1 MKNTLVIARRELAEK
16 RFVFLTAIAF
26 TLLAIIVPFMPGVH
40 VGERRNALAMASLIF
55 STGFTI
61 GLAAILGAN
70 IIGRELSDGR
80 LSFYFARPVS
90 SASIWFGKLIA
101 ATLLMLISF
110 TIIVSPAFFA
120 GIGGVVRTW
129 TNFGDALPTIRI
141 ILATAA
147 VIFLLGH
154 VIGTFVRSRS
164 AWLVF
169 DFIAATICGTAIWLI
184 ERSLLLG
191 YAVESTK
198 KVAWIVSIFAAVAI
212 IAAGFWQVARGR
224 TDRKRSHIELS
235 RFLWISL
242 GCVLLAVA
250 GYAGWVESVSFS
262 NLVPNSL
269 DQSRSGTW
277 AIINGTGKHR
287 GDYHASFLYNLRDNR
302 VVRIPAI
309 IHDSESKFSS
319 VVFSDDERTVAWV
332 TRSKKTPT
340 GELHIAKLDAATP
353 HVIATGIQS
362 GGNLILSDGGSRA
375 AVAKERVVTVYDLAT
390 LTSLGS
396 ARLSDAH
403 YVRPLFVTNDLVR
416 IYSSGNQ
423 TGIFEFD
430 VANKSLRQTGVL
442 PAGYFR
448 FNRDRTRALVFWK
461 RPNVEIY
468 DARTGALLA
477 SFNGPTSS
485 AKFLDDGRIAAVNGD
500 TLNVFS
506 PNGTLMRSI
515 HLSKAIEW
523 IVNAGDGR
531 VAVLLR
537 NPGSRVTAAVVDID
551 RGLVV
556 RTEEGLIPAYAG
568 QGSVLL
574 CSNDSHD
581 LLLWNTAT
589 GEKRVIL
596 KRS

>member
-1 MKNTLVIARRELAEK
+1 MKNTLVIARRELLEK

-40 VGERRNALAMASLIF
+40 ASERRNALAMASLIF
-55 STGFTI
+55 SAGFTV

-101 ATLLMLISF
+101 ATLLMVISF

-129 TNFGDALPTIRI
+129 TNFGDSLPAIRI
-141 ILATAA
+141 ILAAAA
-147 VIFLLGH
+147 VFFLLSH

-169 DFIAATICGTAIWLI
+169 DFVAATICGTTIWLV

-191 YAVESTK
+191 YAVELTR
-198 KVAWIVSIFAAVAI
+198 KVAWILSIFAAVAI

-235 RFLWISL
+235 RFLWIAF
-242 GCVLLAVA
+242 GCALLTVA
-250 GYAGWVESVSFS
+250 GYAGWVESVSFFD
-262 NLVPNSL
+262 LVPNSV

-277 AIINGTGKHR
+277 AIINGTGRHR
-287 GDYHASFLYNLRDNR
+287 GDYHASFLYHLRDNR
-302 VVRIPAI
+302 AVRIPAI
-309 IHDSESKFSS
+309 RHDSPSEFAS
-319 VVFSDDERTVAWV
+319 VVFSDDERTVSWV
-332 TRSKKTPT
+332 TRSMKTPT
-340 GELHIAKLDAATP
+340 GELHIAKLDSTMP
-353 HVIATGIQS
+353 HVIATGIQT
-362 GGNLILSDGGSRA
+362 GGNFVLSNDGSRA
-375 AVAKERVVTVYDLAT
+375 AAVWEHLVTIYDLAT

-396 ARLSDAH
+396 ARFSGAR
-403 YVRPLFVTNDLVR
+403 YVRPMFVTNDLVR
-416 IYSSGNQ
+416 IYASGKE
-423 TGIFEFD
+423 TRIFEFD
-430 VANKSLRQTGVL
+430 VANKSLRQTG
-442 PAGYFR
+442 AMSSEYFR
-448 FNRDRTRALVFWK
+448 FNRDRTRALTFWK
-461 RPNVEIY
+461 RPNAEIY

-485 AKFLDDGRIAAVNGD
+485 ARLLDDGRIVAAYEY
-500 TLNVFS
+500 TLNIFN
-506 PNGTLMRSI
+506 PDGTLMRSI
-515 HLSKAIEW
+515 HLPKPIDW
-523 IVNAGDGR
+523 ITIAGGNR
-531 VAVLLR
+531 VVVLLR
-537 NPGSRVTAAVVDID
+537 NPGSRSTAAVVDID
-551 RGLVV
+551 RGVVV
-556 RTEEGLIPAYAG
+556 RTEEGLLPAFAG

-574 CSNDSHD
+574 CSNASHD
-581 LLLWNTAT
+581 LIMWNTAT